1 MFYLLGSGQRCRRTH
16 SGQVQ
21 RAHAFRMY
29 SYAKFPSMSVSKAT
43 LSILQDHYPE
53 RLGQMLIANPPML
66 FSTFWSPPSCAF
78 TTETP

>member
-1 MFYLLGSGQRCRRTH
+1 MH
-16 SGQVQ
+16 SGRCQ

-66 FSTFWSPPSCAF
+66 FSTFWSPPSCAC